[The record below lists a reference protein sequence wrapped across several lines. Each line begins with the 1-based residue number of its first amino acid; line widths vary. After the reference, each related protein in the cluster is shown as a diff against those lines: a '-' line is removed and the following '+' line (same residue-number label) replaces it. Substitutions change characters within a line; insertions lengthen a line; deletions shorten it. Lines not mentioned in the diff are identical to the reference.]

1 MFDSFFHNTFDTLT
15 LENEVE
21 KEEEEKEGQCVSVTP
36 LSSTW
41 ITSVF
46 ITIRSLEI
54 VQFVANLAMIT
65 VLKCS
70 GLSHAFRCVVESTK
84 MLFTSLGRSVSG
96 KTVPSDLSTNTS
108 GTIFPIRTSWL
119 VNNLYVFDT
128 SIQRPPILSCCCH
141 FFAVV
146 RVLFIWFLTS
156 IKRPANYLSKQNG
169 DR

>member
-36 LSSTW
+36 QSSTW

-46 ITIRSLEI
+46 ITICSLEI

-70 GLSHAFRCVVESTK
+70 GLSHAFRCIVESIK

-96 KTVPSDLSTNTS
+96 KTVPSELSTNTS
-108 GTIFPIRTSWL
+108 GTVIPNT
-119 VNNLYVFDT
+119 D
-128 SIQRPPILSCCCH
+128 
-141 FFAVV
+141 
-146 RVLFIWFLTS
+146 LT
-156 IKRPANYLSKQNG
+156 AG
-169 DR
+169 E